1 MGWFSKKPKRHYIAV
16 ITKYDEREPL
26 KNTIA
31 LCIELESIV
40 AAKYLILNQI
50 RMNVIID
57 NAPSPDED
65 PTGKGRDECI
75 KMLCFESNGEILHGE
90 NALEAIGEALIPS
103 STFTSS
109 KERDEYYES
118 YTSRQAS
125 FCTIDGHMR
134 RTVYGAFLR
143 ARTEG
148 EH

>member
-1 MGWFSKKPKRHYIAV
+1 MSWFFRKRKRHYIAV

-31 LCIELESIV
+31 LCIELENIV
-40 AAKYLILNQI
+40 AAKYLILHQI
-50 RMNVIID
+50 RTNVIIN
-57 NAPSPDED
+57 NAPPPDED
-65 PTGKGRDECI
+65 PTGKGLDECI

-90 NALEAIGEALIPS
+90 NAFEAIGEALIPS

-109 KERDEYYES
+109 KERDEYYEN
-118 YTSRQAS
+118 YTSHQTS
-125 FCTIDGHMR
+125 FCTIDGHMK